1 MSPEEELIQ
10 ALIEAAILLKDAVPP
25 AANPYAWEHS
35 RELWMMRQRI
45 KLQERG
51 RWNPPYGAPTP

>member
-10 ALIEAAILLKDAVPP
+10 ALIEAAILLKDALPP
-25 AANPYAWEHS
+25 TTNPYAWEHS
-35 RELWMMRQRI
+35 RELWLMRQRI

-51 RWNPPYGAPTP
+51 RWNPPYGEQP